1 MHANHI
7 ISPELLANDN
17 RFTDPFFQRFRLRHR
32 ATPLAL
38 SATVQKDYLFPTF
51 YGNVSCAQAIFLCNY
66 ERAQALLP
74 HPKMKPVRMPG
85 GRAAL
90 VLASYIYRNVMHIA
104 PYNEI
109 AMTIPVRLDPVANV
123 PLLPL
128 LTPWFKNFG
137 YYVFNM
143 PVTSKEN
150 RIRGNAIWGLPKV
163 LHDIDIRIQDGLC
176 ETTAIDEAGEEY
188 LRLRVPTLGTAT
200 AFDTRAQLY
209 SRLDQQLLQSS
220 TYFKATFH
228 INKHLAALRR
238 KPPTPTMPYLTLGQ
252 GRYAEQLR
260 ALEIEPLPLQLRFAD
275 HMNACF
281 DLANTEFQT
290 PFTFHDTPVEAL
302 HHG

>member
-1 MHANHI
+1 MKANHTI
-7 ISPELLANDN
+7 RPELLANDD
-17 RFTDPFFQRFRLRHR
+17 RFSAPFFQRFRLRHR
-32 ATPLAL
+32 DKPLQL
-38 SATVQKDYLFPTF
+38 SADVQKDYLFPTF
-51 YGNVSCAQAIFLCNY
+51 YGDATCAQAIFLCNY

-74 HPKMKPVRMPG
+74 HPRMKPVRMPG

-90 VLASYIYRNVMHIA
+90 VLASYIYRNVLHVA

-109 AMTIPVRLDPVANV
+109 AMTIPVRLDPLVNV

-128 LTPWFKNFG
+128 LTPWFKDFG

-150 RIRGNAIWGLPKV
+150 RIRGNEIWGLPKV
-163 LHDIDIRIQDGLC
+163 LHDIDIRVQDGLC
-176 ETTAIDEAGEEY
+176 DTTAVDETGQEY
-188 LRLRVPTLGTAT
+188 LRLRVPTIGTAT

-209 SRLDQQLLQSS
+209 SRLDQQLLQS
-220 TYFKATFH
+220 TTHFQATFH

-238 KPPTPTMPYLTLGQ
+238 HPPAPAMPYLSLGR
-252 GRYAEQLR
+252 GRYADQLR
-260 ALEIEPLPLQLRFAD
+260 ALEIEPLPLQLRFAE

-281 DLANTEFQT
+281 DLHNAEFQA
-290 PFTFHDTPVEAL
+290 PFALTDHTAEAL